1 MTLPTT
7 NVTKSARRREEII
20 QCATELFDRQGF
32 FNTSLDDVAQAV
44 GLKREA
50 LYYYFKNR
58 TELLL
63 AIIEPQAIDLIA
75 GLQDILDSDAPP
87 QEKLRRAMENHL
99 DRFDRHCLEM
109 TITLR
114 DGIMGTSDPVKTSMT
129 RVWKTYEKLW
139 TALVAEGQASGQ
151 FQAIGDP
158 KMIAFGIL
166 GMCNW
171 LARWYKPDKEV
182 SIEQLINTYFNL
194 VSQGLSQP
202 HQVAQPLPDTAAV
215 TDLASTIEK
224 ASASAPARK
233 VARKTARRK

>member
-1 MTLPTT
+1 MNLPPAPL
-7 NVTKSARRREEII
+7 TKAVRRREEII
-20 QCATELFDRQGF
+20 QSATELFDKQGF
-32 FNTSLDDVAQAV
+32 FNTSLDDVAQSV

-75 GLQDILDSDAPP
+75 GLEEIVSGDLPSE
-87 QEKLRRAMENHL
+87 EKLHHAIRNHL

-114 DGIMGTSDPVKTSMT
+114 DGIMGSSDPVQSSMT

-139 TALVAEGQASGQ
+139 TALIKEGQDSGQ
-151 FQAIGDP
+151 FQHIGDP

-182 SIEQLINTYFNL
+182 SIEQLIDTYFNL
-194 VSQGLSQP
+194 ISQGLSQNT
-202 HQVAQPLPDTAAV
+202 HNALALAATAQAAPPSESP
-215 TDLASTIEK
+215 TTK
-224 ASASAPARK
+224 AP
-233 VARKTARRK
+233 RKTAKRR

>member
-1 MTLPTT
+1 MNLPPAP
-7 NVTKSARRREEII
+7 VSKAVRRREEII
-20 QCATELFDRQGF
+20 QSATELFDKQGF
-32 FNTSLDDVAQAV
+32 FNTSLDDVAQAI

-75 GLQDILDSDAPP
+75 GLEEIVSSELPSEA
-87 QEKLRRAMENHL
+87 KLQRAMENHL

-114 DGIMGTSDPVKTSMT
+114 DGIMGSSDPVQASMT

-139 TALVAEGQASGQ
+139 TALIKEGQASGQ
-151 FQAIGDP
+151 FQNIGDP

-171 LARWYKPDKEV
+171 LARWYKPDKDV
-182 SIEQLINTYFNL
+182 SIEQLTDTYFKL

-202 HQVAQPLPDTAAV
+202 ASDVSNLAAV
-215 TDLASTIEK
+215 VQAVRAPERTATSTK
-224 ASASAPARK
+224 AP
-233 VARKTARRK
+233 RKTARRS

>member
-1 MTLPTT
+1 MNLPTAPLS
-7 NVTKSARRREEII
+7 KSMRRREEII
-20 QCATELFDRQGF
+20 QTATELFDRQGF
-32 FNTSLDDVAQAV
+32 FNTSLDDVAQAI

-58 TELLL
+58 AELLL
-63 AIIEPQAIDLIA
+63 AIIEPQAIGLIA
-75 GLQDILDSDAPP
+75 GLEEIVSSDLPSE
-87 QEKLRRAMENHL
+87 QKLHRAMENHL

-114 DGIMGTSDPVKTSMT
+114 DGIMGSSDPVQSSMT

-139 TALVAEGQASGQ
+139 TALIKEGQDSGQ
-151 FQAIGDP
+151 FQNIGDP

-182 SIEQLINTYFNL
+182 SIEQLIDTYFNL
-194 VSQGLSQP
+194 VSQGLSQNTGDALA
-202 HQVAQPLPDTAAV
+202 VA
-215 TDLASTIEK
+215 
-224 ASASAPARK
+224 ASAQALPPSESPAAKAKAP
-233 VARKTARRK
+233 RKTAKRR

>member
-1 MTLPTT
+1 MNLPLTTLS
-7 NVTKSARRREEII
+7 KSVRRREEII
-20 QCATELFDRQGF
+20 QCATELFDKQGF

-75 GLQDILDSDAPP
+75 GLESIVNSDLPAE
-87 QEKLRRAMENHL
+87 EKLRRAMENHL
-99 DRFDRHCLEM
+99 ERFDRHCLEM

-114 DGIMGTSDPVKTSMT
+114 DGIMGTSDPVKASMT

-139 TALVAEGQASGQ
+139 TSLIEKGQAFGQ
-151 FQAIGDP
+151 FDNTGDP
-158 KMIAFGIL
+158 KMVAFGIL

-171 LARWYKPDKEV
+171 LARWYKPDKAV
-182 SIEQLINTYFNL
+182 SIEQLIDTYFKL
-194 VSQGLSQP
+194 VSQGLSTP
-202 HQVAQPLPDTAAV
+202 SVAPSDVATKSQAV
-215 TDLASTIEK
+215 
-224 ASASAPARK
+224 SASK
-233 VARKTARRK
+233 KKTRRR

>member
-1 MTLPTT
+1 MPAAP
-7 NVTKSARRREEII
+7 VSKAVRRREEII
-20 QCATELFDRQGF
+20 QSATELFDKQGF
-32 FNTSLDDVAQAV
+32 FNTSLDDVAQAI

-75 GLQDILDSDAPP
+75 GLKDIVSSNLPSE
-87 QEKLRRAMENHL
+87 EKLQRAMENHL

-114 DGIMGTSDPVKTSMT
+114 DGIMGSSDPVQTSMT

-139 TALVAEGQASGQ
+139 TALIKDGQASGQ
-151 FQAIGDP
+151 FQNIGDP

-171 LARWYKPDKEV
+171 LARWYKPDKDV
-182 SIEQLINTYFNL
+182 SIEQLTDTYFKL
-194 VSQGLSQP
+194 VSQGLSQ
-202 HQVAQPLPDTAAV
+202 HTFNTSAAAAMV
-215 TDLASTIEK
+215 QA
-224 ASASAPARK
+224 APAPK
-233 VARKTARRK
+233 PTPTSTKAPRKTARSR